1 MIDPQLQANKWI
13 KNLESRR
20 GRQLQVIKS
29 TDNIAKVTETCLRM
43 GNPLLIEDMQ
53 ETLDPALEPLLTK
66 QFNIANNRMMVKID
80 QSEVEYDPL
89 FFSLYFTT
97 KISNPHFLPEVFIR
111 VSVINFTVTELGL
124 EEQLLADVVSKEM
137 PEKEQLKNELIMSI
151 SKNKQSLMESEN
163 RILELLSKSQ
173 GLVLDDKELVE
184 KLQESKIKSN
194 EVKKNL
200 AESEETQKNIDEAR
214 SKCKPVATRGSIL
227 YFVIADL
234 ALIDP
239 MYQFSLSY
247 FNRLFNTVIDTSPKS
262 DDFDERINILMNA
275 ITETIY
281 LNVCRGL
288 FNTHKQ
294 LFSFLVSSAIN
305 RKAADITAEEW
316 NVFLKGIPLVKS
328 TVQPAKLPGKTK
340 FSEKSWESLCLT
352 QNAIPNYA
360 KVIQSIAEDP
370 STWEAWLFSHE
381 PIQAD
386 LPKGFNDVLTVF
398 QKLLLIKLL
407 RTEKSLISMNLYVL
421 KTLGQ
426 KFFSNVPATMDEVYQ
441 DTDPKIPL
449 IFILSPGAD
458 PLQNLQRFAREKQM
472 FDKLHT
478 ISLGQGQEGPAEEG
492 IKEGRKDGK
501 WILLQ
506 NCHLAKSF
514 MPKLERILET
524 LEDPA
529 LASETNPN
537 FRLFLSSMPCDY
549 FPVSVLQNGAKLTNE
564 PPKGLKANMT
574 RTYNE
579 FSQGKLDECS
589 KPEIWRKLLFS
600 FSLFHAIIQER
611 RKFGPLG
618 WNIRYEFNDS
628 DLETSMTML
637 LNMLE
642 GQQEVPWDAIKFMT
656 GQINYGGRV
665 TDDNDRKCLLAIL
678 EIYCGEHVL
687 SDEYTY
693 SRSGLYKSPADG
705 DLNSYKRYI
714 SNFPDLEDPEVFGM
728 NANANITFEM
738 TESMVAI
745 STILSIQPRDVATGE
760 GKSPDEIVDG
770 LATELEARIPPLIK
784 KEQEDKPHK
793 GHQTTYIDSLQVCL
807 SQEIERFNR
816 KLNVMRRTLAELK
829 KAIKGEV
836 VMSMELD
843 RMYQSLL
850 NNQVPLL
857 WQKVSYPSL
866 KNLASWF
873 EDLVKRVEFFSTWL
887 NRGKPKGYWLSAFF
901 FPQGFLTSVLQNYA
915 RKYKTPIDILGFAF
929 EFLDFVEI
937 EKVHT
942 QPEDGCY
949 IYGLFV
955 EGCRYDFKHGRLED
969 SRPGEMYTEAPVIY
983 FNPTENYVPDP
994 ADYSMP
1000 VYKTTVR
1007 AGTLSTTGHSTN
1019 FIIYV
1024 DVPTKQKPEY
1034 WCLNGAAFIC
1044 AVNI

>member
-1 MIDPQLQANKWI
+1 
-13 KNLESRR
+13 
-20 GRQLQVIKS
+20 
-29 TDNIAKVTETCLRM
+29 
-43 GNPLLIEDMQ
+43 MQ

-66 QFNIANNRMMVKID
+66 QFNISNGRMMIKID
-80 QSEVEYDPL
+80 QSEVEYDPKY
-89 FFSLYFTT
+89 FSLYFTT
-97 KISNPHFLPEVFIR
+97 KISNPFFLPEVFIR

-137 PEKEQLKNELIMSI
+137 PEKEQIKNELIMSI
-151 SKNKQSLMESEN
+151 SRNKQSLMESEN

-184 KLQESKIKSN
+184 KLQESKIKST

-200 AESEETQKNIDEAR
+200 VEAEETQKNIDEAR
-214 SKCKPVATRGSIL
+214 LKCKPVATRGSIL

-247 FNRLFNTVIDTSPKS
+247 FNRLFNMVIDTSARS
-262 DDFDERINILMNA
+262 EDFDERINILINA
-275 ITETIY
+275 TTETIY

-305 RKAADITAEEW
+305 RKAGDITAEEW
-316 NVFLKGIPLVKS
+316 NVFLKGIPLAKS
-328 TVQPAKLPGKTK
+328 NTPVPALPANTK
-340 FSEKSWESLCLT
+340 FSDKSWTALAQT
-352 QNAIPNYA
+352 QNAIPNY
-360 KVIQSIAEDP
+360 KEVLQSIVQNPVEWNDWVY
-370 STWEAWLFSHE
+370 SQE
-381 PIQAD
+381 PIQVD
-386 LPKGFNDVLTVF
+386 LPQNFSDVLTIF

-426 KFFSNVPATMDEVYQ
+426 KFFANVPATMDEVYQ
-441 DTDPKIPL
+441 DTDQKTPL

-472 FDKLHT
+472 FEKLHT

-492 IKEGRKDGK
+492 IKDARKHGE
-501 WILLQ
+501 WVLLQ

-514 MPKLERILET
+514 MPKLERILES
-524 LEDPA
+524 LEEVDG
-529 LASETNPN
+529 SVETNSN
-537 FRLFLSSMPCDY
+537 FRLFLSSMPCEY
-549 FPVSVLQNGAKLTNE
+549 FPVSVLQNGVKLTNE

-579 FSQGKLDECS
+579 FSQSKLDECS
-589 KPEIWRKLLFS
+589 KGEIWRKQLFS

-628 DLETSMTML
+628 DLETSITMFFNL
-637 LNMLE
+637 LE
-642 GQQEVPWDAIKFMT
+642 GSQEVPWDAIKFMT

-678 EIYCGEHVL
+678 DLYCGEQIL
-687 SDEYTY
+687 SDDYLF
-693 SRSGLYKSPADG
+693 SRSGTYKSPADG
-705 DLNSYKRYI
+705 NLASYKSFI
-714 SNFPDLEDPEVFGM
+714 NNFPDLEDPEVFGM
-728 NANANITFEM
+728 HPNANITFEM
-738 TESMVAI
+738 TESMIAI
-745 STILSIQPRDVATGE
+745 TTILSIQPRDVAGGA
-760 GKSPDEIVDG
+760 GKTPDEVVDA
-770 LATELEARIPPLIK
+770 LATELESKIPLTIK
-784 KEQEDKPHK
+784 KEQEDKPQRV
-793 GHQTTYIDSLQVCL
+793 GAQPTYIDSLSVCL
-807 SQEIERFNR
+807 SQEVDRFNR
-816 KLNVMRRTLAELK
+816 LLNVMRKTLAELK

-836 VMSMELD
+836 VMSLELD
-843 RMYQSLL
+843 KMYQSLF
-850 NNQVPLL
+850 NNQVPQL

-873 EDLVKRVEFFSTWL
+873 DDLIKRVAFFSLWL
-887 NRGKPKGYWLSAFF
+887 NKGKPRGYWLPAFF

-929 EFLDFVEI
+929 EFLDFPEI

-955 EGCRYDFKHGRLED
+955 EGCRFDFKHGRLED
-969 SRPGEMYTEAPVIY
+969 SRPGEMFTEAPVIY
-983 FNPTENYVPDP
+983 FNPTENYQPDP
-994 ADYSMP
+994 YDYSMP

-1034 WCLNGAAFIC
+1034 WTLNGAAFIC
-1044 AVNI
+1044 AMNN